1 MYKRKYAYMGQ
12 CNCLQY
18 KLRTKAG
25 GGGKSDHF
33 MKETH
38 LVVELELSIE
48 DFQSFQVLPEHRDV
62 WLKERLAK
70 RLQEY
75 RNVEWYEIKGKLRAF
90 IWITSVLSKH
100 VNNLHR

>member
-25 GGGKSDHF
+25 GKSDHF
-33 MKETH
+33 IKETH

-48 DFQSFQVLPEHRDV
+48 DF
-62 WLKERLAK
+62 
-70 RLQEY
+70 
-75 RNVEWYEIKGKLRAF
+75 
-90 IWITSVLSKH
+90 
-100 VNNLHR
+100 